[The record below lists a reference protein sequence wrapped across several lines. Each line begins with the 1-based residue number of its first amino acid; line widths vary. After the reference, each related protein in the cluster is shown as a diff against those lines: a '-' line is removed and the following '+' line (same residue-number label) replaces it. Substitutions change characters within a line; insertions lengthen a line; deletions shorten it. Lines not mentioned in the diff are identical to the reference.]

1 VTPSLRSPY
10 FDFVM
15 TFKTQLGMHMCCRPI
30 SIHSCHTPAAQ
41 TFFSKMDALIRVHR
55 HARELNA
62 VLEARMDKQIK
73 FDSIDSFRSSVAA
86 RRMI

>member
-1 VTPSLRSPY
+1 MTPSLRSPH

-15 TFKTQLGMHMCCRPI
+15 TFKTHLGMDVCFRPL
-30 SIHSCHTPAAQ
+30 SIVSCHTPAAKN
-41 TFFSKMDALIRVHR
+41 FFSAVDALIRVHR

-73 FDSIDSFRSSVAA
+73 LDSIQSFRSSVAG
-86 RRMI
+86 RRMT